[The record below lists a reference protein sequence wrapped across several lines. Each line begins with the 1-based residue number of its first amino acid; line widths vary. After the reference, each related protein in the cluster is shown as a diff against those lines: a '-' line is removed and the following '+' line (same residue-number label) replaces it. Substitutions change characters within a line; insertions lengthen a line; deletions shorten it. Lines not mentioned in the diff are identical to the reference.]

1 MKKTVLLS
9 ALLCLSIVLAYS
21 QTTDL
26 NTNWQFQRL
35 TDKTTNQAK
44 IANQG
49 SDWSSQ
55 YDVTV
60 VAQSAD
66 LEVSRDTLAA
76 EFDKLASGKW
86 LSVELPHTAFVEP
99 FTVLHQW
106 QGICYYKRE
115 IEAPEKANGKIYLEM
130 GAAMQLA
137 DVWVDGVH
145 VTQHAGGYLPFVI
158 DLSGKFDGKKYVE
171 VLVRLDNRDNP
182 LIPPG
187 KPVSKLDFSYF
198 SGLHRGARLTV
209 KSEVYITDPLVAN
222 VVAGG
227 GIFVT
232 YPEVSQDRAIV
243 KVKTHVANDSK
254 TIRNFIVHQYI
265 YAIDGLWGQ
274 GEKGEC
280 VAQSSSHMLLCAKS
294 AIHDT
299 QNITIRKPALWSPD
313 APNLYIL
320 ESYLV
325 ENGKVIDREVT
336 RIGIRRIEMTKKGG
350 FVLNGEPI
358 RLVGSNRHSDYPY
371 LGNATSQRAGY
382 RDIRMIKESGFNTVR
397 LGHYPMDRAVLDAC
411 DELGVL
417 AIEPIPGWQ
426 FFNKAP
432 EFTARTYHDIR
443 TLIRR
448 DRNHPSIIMWETTL
462 NESWPP
468 NEWKDGAVRT
478 AHEEFSGDQMFT
490 SGDAYNYYGFDVSY
504 NDWQEGFN
512 RPNPSPNP
520 SFIREH
526 YDFEFGGHTSSTRI
540 GRKDGEKALLQNAW
554 NAQWSHNRYRAY
566 YPWTMGDAVWSMFD
580 YNRGCADNVCQSGV
594 ADLMRLPKFAV
605 PFFRSQIKMGTPMP
619 EGAMGPYIFI
629 ASHWTPRSAE
639 DGKIVVFGNVEE
651 VELLING
658 KSVARQKGDSGPDS
672 DYSKDSKG
680 WYTGGNPYDG
690 GNCRNL
696 TSPPFTFRDIEWT
709 AGTIEAIG
717 YVGGKVATRQKISTP
732 GKASRLEIEYFE
744 SGRPIGYGDVAIL
757 YVKTL
762 DSNGTLC
769 VDQTTEITLESNHQ
783 IIGPETIS
791 SEGGIA
797 SFIVKTPLNAKNLD
811 VRATS
816 TIGKAKSSI
825 KLQ

>member
-1 MKKTVLLS
+1 MKRTVLLLV
-9 ALLCLSIVLAYS
+9 LLCLSIVFTYS

-66 LEVSRDTLAA
+66 LEVSRDTLTA
-76 EFDKLASGKW
+76 EFDKLASGTW
-86 LSVELPHTAFVEP
+86 QAIELPHTAFVEP

-115 IEAPEKANGKIYLEM
+115 IEAPKKANGKIYLEL

-137 DVWVDGVH
+137 DVWVDGMH

-158 DLSGKFDGKKYVE
+158 DLSGKFDGKKSVE
-171 VLVRLDNRDNP
+171 VLIRLDNRDNP

-209 KSEVYITDPLVAN
+209 KSEVYISDPLVAN

-227 GIFVT
+227 GVFVT
-232 YPEVSQDRAIV
+232 YPEVSQDMAV
-243 KVKTHVANDSK
+243 VNVNTHAVNDSK
-254 TIRNFIVHQYI
+254 AGRNIVVEQKI
-265 YAIDGLWGQ
+265 YSIDGLWGDGKE
-274 GEKGEC
+274 GEL
-280 VAQSSSHMLLCAKS
+280 VAQNSSALTLGANTST
-294 AIHDT
+294 HDL
-299 QNITIRKPALWSPD
+299 QNITLSNPHLWSPD
-313 APNLYIL
+313 APNLYML
-320 ESYLV
+320 ESSIL
-325 ENGKVIDREVT
+325 ENGKVIDRVVT

-371 LGNATSQRAGY
+371 LGNATSANAGY
-382 RDIRMIKESGFNTVR
+382 RDIRMVKESGFNTVR

-432 EFTARTYHDIR
+432 EFTARTYDDIR
-443 TLIRR
+443 TLVRR

-478 AHEEFSGDQMFT
+478 AHEEFPGDQMFT

-580 YNRGCADNVCQSGV
+580 YNRGCADNVCESGV

-605 PFFRSQIKMGTPMP
+605 PFFRSQIKIGTPMP
-619 EGAMGPYIFI
+619 EGAMGPYVFI
-629 ASHWTPRSAE
+629 ASHWTPRSGE
-639 DGKIVVFGNVEE
+639 DGKIVVFGNVEQ

-658 KSVARQKGDSGPDS
+658 KSVARQGGDSGPDS
-672 DYSKDSKG
+672 DYSEDSKG

-690 GNCRNL
+690 GNSRNL
-696 TSPPFTFRDIEWT
+696 TCPPFTFRDIEWT
-709 AGTIEAIG
+709 AGTVEAIG
-717 YVGGKVATRQKISTP
+717 YVGGKIATRQRISTP

-744 SGRPIGYGDVAIL
+744 SGRSISRGDVAIV
-757 YVKTL
+757 YVKAL
-762 DSNGTLC
+762 DANGTLC
-769 VDQTTEITLESNHQ
+769 VDQTTEITLQSNHQ
-783 IIGPETIS
+783 IVGPKTLS
-791 SEGGIA
+791 TEGGIA
-797 SFIVKTPLNAKNLD
+797 SFIVKTPLNAKKLD

-816 TIGKAKSSI
+816 TIGKANDSR

>member
-265 YAIDGLWGQ
+265 YAIDGL
-274 GEKGEC
+274 
-280 VAQSSSHMLLCAKS
+280 
-294 AIHDT
+294 
-299 QNITIRKPALWSPD
+299 
-313 APNLYIL
+313 
-320 ESYLV
+320 
-325 ENGKVIDREVT
+325 
-336 RIGIRRIEMTKKGG
+336 
-350 FVLNGEPI
+350 
-358 RLVGSNRHSDYPY
+358 
-371 LGNATSQRAGY
+371 
-382 RDIRMIKESGFNTVR
+382 
-397 LGHYPMDRAVLDAC
+397 
-411 DELGVL
+411 
-417 AIEPIPGWQ
+417 
-426 FFNKAP
+426 
-432 EFTARTYHDIR
+432 
-443 TLIRR
+443 
-448 DRNHPSIIMWETTL
+448 
-462 NESWPP
+462 
-468 NEWKDGAVRT
+468 
-478 AHEEFSGDQMFT
+478 
-490 SGDAYNYYGFDVSY
+490 
-504 NDWQEGFN
+504 
-512 RPNPSPNP
+512 
-520 SFIREH
+520 
-526 YDFEFGGHTSSTRI
+526 
-540 GRKDGEKALLQNAW
+540 
-554 NAQWSHNRYRAY
+554 
-566 YPWTMGDAVWSMFD
+566 
-580 YNRGCADNVCQSGV
+580 
-594 ADLMRLPKFAV
+594 
-605 PFFRSQIKMGTPMP
+605 
-619 EGAMGPYIFI
+619 
-629 ASHWTPRSAE
+629 
-639 DGKIVVFGNVEE
+639 
-651 VELLING
+651 
-658 KSVARQKGDSGPDS
+658 
-672 DYSKDSKG
+672 
-680 WYTGGNPYDG
+680 
-690 GNCRNL
+690 
-696 TSPPFTFRDIEWT
+696 
-709 AGTIEAIG
+709 
-717 YVGGKVATRQKISTP
+717 
-732 GKASRLEIEYFE
+732 
-744 SGRPIGYGDVAIL
+744 
-757 YVKTL
+757 
-762 DSNGTLC
+762 
-769 VDQTTEITLESNHQ
+769 
-783 IIGPETIS
+783 
-791 SEGGIA
+791 
-797 SFIVKTPLNAKNLD
+797 
-811 VRATS
+811 
-816 TIGKAKSSI
+816 
-825 KLQ
+825 